1 MVFSS
6 GLEKG
11 QDPVTIWSVALL
23 KVFQI
28 KLKRQKQRFQA
39 PILVRTETGQSQAD
53 PMAMPEAGICRLPWD
68 TGQRRMTKP

>member
-1 MVFSS
+1 MVISS

-11 QDPVTIWSVALL
+11 QDSVTIWSAALL

-39 PILVRTETGQSQAD
+39 PILVSTETAQSQAD
-53 PMAMPEAGICRLPWD
+53 PMAVPEEGISGLPWD
-68 TGQRRMTKP
+68 TWHRRG

>member
-1 MVFSS
+1 MVISP

-28 KLKRQKQRFQA
+28 KLKRQKQRCQA

-53 PMAMPEAGICRLPWD
+53 PMAMPEEGIHRLPWD
-68 TGQRRMTKP
+68 TWGRKG